1 MPIERCFARR
11 SRPVIEL
18 PLEALTYLAAYIA
31 ITIITPQILGRT
43 TLIVRF
49 PAAIILLWLISLTAS
64 LLSLWHGT
72 GLLISESIRRQVTGE
87 SINNWFSSVIG
98 SILTWLS
105 LAFLG
110 VITFRI
116 MAAIETLRA
125 ERASA
130 IEEIAPLLRGATI
143 TEYRGIRVYE
153 VSSNQPLIAAV
164 PWANAIAISSE
175 LRKRVPPK
183 LLEPAFEHELTHLR
197 WHHSVLVSVAALAV
211 TAAGG
216 IRASRRFAQ
225 AVRIAVELTADDAAS
240 RRLGRLQVAESLAEV
255 YPNDEQVSER
265 IKRLRRAQ

>member
-1 MPIERCFARR
+1 M
-11 SRPVIEL
+11 IEL
-18 PLEALTYLAAYIA
+18 PLDALSSVAFYLA
-31 ITIITPQILGRT
+31 ITLITPQILGRT
-43 TLIVRF
+43 ALIVRW
-49 PAAIILLWLISLTAS
+49 PAAIMVLWLISLTAS
-64 LLSLWHGT
+64 LLTLWYGT
-72 GLLISESIRRQVTGE
+72 GLLISETIQRQVDGE
-87 SINNWFSSVIG
+87 TITNWVSSVISSFLG
-98 SILTWLS
+98 WAS

-116 MAAIETLRA
+116 MAAIEKLRA

-143 TEYRGIRVYE
+143 TEYRGTRVYE
-153 VSSNQPLIAAV
+153 VSSNQTLIAAV

-240 RRLGRLQVAESLAEV
+240 RRLGRLRVAESLAEV